1 MRCFSTRTKEANQ
14 NVWSYL
20 GLNTSKVA
28 KNALDEMFVFGIV
41 LSFSIVLIEFVFRGI
56 RLLSL
61 ASTSTSIG
69 LS

>member
-14 NVWSYL
+14 YVWSYL
-20 GLNTSKVA
+20 GLNTSKVVED
-28 KNALDEMFVFGIV
+28 ALDEMFVFGIV
-41 LSFSIVLIEFVFRGI
+41 LSFSIMLIEFVFRGI

-61 ASTSTSIG
+61 ASTSTSIW